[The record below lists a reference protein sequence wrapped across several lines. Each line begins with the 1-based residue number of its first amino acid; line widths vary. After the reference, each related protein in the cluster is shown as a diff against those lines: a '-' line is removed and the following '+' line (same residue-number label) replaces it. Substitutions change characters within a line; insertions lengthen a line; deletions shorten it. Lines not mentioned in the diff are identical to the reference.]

1 MRCVTVVLCCTVLL
15 VQLMM
20 TNSQNADNNTRC
32 IPVTEDSGDCAVYND
47 TTSCPNDSSSG
58 SEPEY
63 SQASFDLSSFIGG
76 IILVLS
82 LQAGAFFALRFLK
95 TKDSTYETIYHLLF
109 LVFMQFPLSSNPGS
123 PPLPVIPNMEGMKY
137 LYKTFIPSVLSRFI
151 HQLKLCV
158 GFDTVTMFITPE
170 KIGAFYMCHVCEE
183 QLSTANIVSHLS
195 SDHHYFKYLVIEL
208 PNMML
213 RKYKKL
219 QYPQGLNL
227 LLEYS
232 CPKKE
237 GFYGYLCI
245 LCKKQLSAPQ
255 CISHCISFDHV
266 YSYLRNSAVS
276 KPFYLCHACELNIP
290 VSSVSIHLTST
301 QHYLNVFAYSKPD
314 LVYLGSQNLD
324 QCAKEEEQN
333 QGKQKMV
340 LQDMA
345 HPGSLK
351 REDSEQVSLIM
362 DLGKQAEKIAP
373 NTTLRKV
380 DLSIWKFN
388 EVDKS
393 SFTSALSV
401 LQALCKDEGL
411 GELKPT
417 VVPGARLVSSVKEI
431 NSSQCEEQ
439 ERTPP
444 DTNKINIEEACTDT
458 PINKTNKQSNSEYP
472 DLLHTNHKELSK
484 TSFISSHHV
493 RPDES
498 SLATTHSD
506 SSSTQPPIS
515 FLHEEQSELRKL
527 DEKSVKQEGFPDQIS
542 TNDDPNVKM
551 SHPQTQDS
559 SVPQQQN
566 VELAQKSVK
575 EVEGLQKPTQS
586 LACSEAE
593 TPAGL

>member
-20 TNSQNADNNTRC
+20 TNSQNAASSRRRSGTSLSSILHRQYRQFQLFYLATEIAQFIEHLSTPAVPENLCLPPRIVQHTFTRAMGTQTSSDL
-32 IPVTEDSGDCAVYND
+32 PAVY
-47 TTSCPNDSSSG
+47 
-58 SEPEY
+58 Y
-63 SQASFDLSSFIGG
+63 Q
-76 IILVLS
+76 
-82 LQAGAFFALRFLK
+82 K
-95 TKDSTYETIYHLLF
+95 TQTNNEDYDNSRIPATN
-109 LVFMQFPLSSNPGS
+109 QPS
-123 PPLPVIPNMEGMKY
+123 PPY
-137 LYKTFIPSVLSRFI
+137 PSLISRFI
-151 HQLKLCV
+151 HQFKLCV

-195 SDHHYFKYLVIEL
+195 SDHHYFKYLECDQTLNFI
-208 PNMML
+208 
-213 RKYKKL
+213 KDYKLHISREKH
-219 QYPQGLNL
+219 
-227 LLEYS
+227 
-232 CPKKE
+232 
-237 GFYGYLCI
+237 
-245 LCKKQLSAPQ
+245 KQ
-255 CISHCISFDHV
+255 
-266 YSYLRNSAVS
+266 RNSAVS

-362 DLGKQAEKIAP
+362 DLGKQAEKITP

-380 DLSIWKFN
+380 DLNIWKFN
-388 EVDKS
+388 KVDKS

-431 NSSQCEEQ
+431 NPSQCEEQ

-506 SSSTQPPIS
+506 SASTQPPIS

-575 EVEGLQKPTQS
+575 EVEALQKPTQS